1 MFYLILLTLFA
12 FLYTK
17 ASEKHMLCDSSRTKV
32 WYSICDNINKHSVSA
47 SIDPCTFSQ
56 GFKFNFSFSWI
67 PRHDLINLH
76 ATVDVWYKSL
86 KVNGNVYILCT
97 GTDDVY
103 IYCGTLKGETIT
115 LTKEIRFTKI
125 KLEPGVY
132 TIFAQLITVD
142 QEEEIVSLCVNATLL
157 LKK

>member
-67 PRHDLINLH
+67 P
-76 ATVDVWYKSL
+76 K
-86 KVNGNVYILCT
+86 
-97 GTDDVY
+97 
-103 IYCGTLKGETIT
+103 TIT